1 MILCWS
7 DKFRMTIKG
16 NTRST
21 CHLKILQARPKDS
34 FSLATIASLP
44 RTGRV
49 RCCCEC
55 TTDELG
61 ELLACSALLEV
72 VFWSQVK
79 KKSNKISQAF
89 SPECAQASYFILYL
103 MFSCC
108 TRFDEYVVALLTLC
122 RLIPCVDKLKFWT
135 CVSQNDYKLIREK
148 ETIYLSI
155 PESDWCFGRIHFISG
170 GGSPHLCWNV
180 IWNCG
185 WGVLVQFFNLTFYT
199 PYSTLPKKYTF
210 KRYT

>member
-55 TTDELG
+55 TTDELD

-72 VFWSQVK
+72 VLVK

-89 SPECAQASYFILYL
+89 LPECAQASYFILYL

-135 CVSQNDYKLIREK
+135 QFHKMITKSSERKKLYICLFLKVTDVLEGY
-148 ETIYLSI
+148 ISF
-155 PESDWCFGRIHFISG
+155 PEEEVPTCAEM
-170 GGSPHLCWNV
+170 
-180 IWNCG
+180 
-185 WGVLVQFFNLTFYT
+185 
-199 PYSTLPKKYTF
+199 
-210 KRYT
+210 